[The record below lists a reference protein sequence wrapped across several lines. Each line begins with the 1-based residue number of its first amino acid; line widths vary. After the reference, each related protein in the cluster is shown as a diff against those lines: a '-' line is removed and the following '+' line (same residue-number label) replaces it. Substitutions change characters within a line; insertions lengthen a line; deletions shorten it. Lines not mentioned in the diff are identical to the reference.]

1 MKELFEKTNF
11 ILDGGVLVLLS
22 EYLAG
27 RTSRGLIARPEGN
40 GLAVL
45 DAFGTPMKTIQISA
59 KRIST
64 SVHSVVCS
72 RTKRATTW

>member
-40 GLAVL
+40 DLAVL
-45 DAFGTPMKTIQISA
+45 DAFGTPMNSLF
-59 KRIST
+59 
-64 SVHSVVCS
+64 
-72 RTKRATTW
+72 